1 MLFICI
7 YILVHVSGDDCID
20 LLCPQKFQKA
30 VRCSFTAEDADVCT
44 CITCFISH
52 PHEK

>member
-20 LLCPQKFQKA
+20 LSCSQKVQKA

-52 PHEK
+52 PHEN